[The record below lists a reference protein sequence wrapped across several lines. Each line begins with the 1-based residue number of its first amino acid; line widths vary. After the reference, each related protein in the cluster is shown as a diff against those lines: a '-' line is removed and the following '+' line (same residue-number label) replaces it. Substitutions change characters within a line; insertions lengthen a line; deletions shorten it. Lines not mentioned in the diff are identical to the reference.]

1 MNEYVYL
8 CPWLISGILCISR
21 WYWWKEG
28 IECRFG
34 LASWLVFFRV
44 YIKNSKGIY
53 LECMLNFG
61 VFHDHW
67 SQCWNSNIQSNL
79 PHHRHYR
86 VIIIDPRFQQMT
98 ILLLSHCLEWSKV
111 LKRQKKQTWLDSFHQ
126 SLMLIFAV
134 QCLNSIVLYLT
145 YYWQRDKMLMMGCYV
160 NPDRNSDDDF
170 HHFIHSSQLSP

>member
-1 MNEYVYL
+1 MTFFQKGPLRCGEWVRVSMYSP
-8 CPWLISGILCISR
+8 CLISGILCISR

-34 LASWLVFFRV
+34 LAGWLVFFRV
-44 YIKNSKGIY
+44 YVKNSKGIY

-67 SQCWNSNIQSNL
+67 SQCWNSNIQSNP

-111 LKRQKKQTWLDSFHQ
+111 LKRQKKQTWLDSFH
-126 SLMLIFAV
+126 
-134 QCLNSIVLYLT
+134 
-145 YYWQRDKMLMMGCYV
+145 
-160 NPDRNSDDDF
+160 
-170 HHFIHSSQLSP
+170 